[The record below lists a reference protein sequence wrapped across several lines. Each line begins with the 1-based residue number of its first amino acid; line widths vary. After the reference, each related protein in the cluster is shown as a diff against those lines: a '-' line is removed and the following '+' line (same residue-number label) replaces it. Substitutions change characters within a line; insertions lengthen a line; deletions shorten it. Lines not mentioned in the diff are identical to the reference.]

1 MPLGR
6 NPHYA
11 GGVAADSR
19 ATQALPYY
27 AVSALRSLI
36 LIITG
41 LVITFT
47 PGHTAQ
53 FGLVALGILGIVTA
67 VGLGL
72 AALGLSTAKTGR
84 GLHLWQS
91 LVSLVVGALVLAL
104 QEAGMI
110 LLLWALVFWAVLV
123 GVAELFF
130 GARLAAG
137 DALRRDW
144 MTQGGMTVVLAVV
157 VLFQPADSV
166 AVVGFLGAWA
176 IVQGVYMAIASVALR
191 FPTTPKD
198 LPHD

>member
-1 MPLGR
+1 MVPTVL

-19 ATQALPYY
+19 QTQVLPYY
-27 AVSALRSLI
+27 VVSALRSLI

-72 AALGLSTAKTGR
+72 AALGLATTKTGR
-84 GLHLWQS
+84 GLHLWQA

-104 QEAGMI
+104 QEAH
-110 LLLWALVFWAVLV
+110 
-123 GVAELFF
+123 E
-130 GARLAAG
+130 R
-137 DALRRDW
+137 
-144 MTQGGMTVVLAVV
+144 
-157 VLFQPADSV
+157 
-166 AVVGFLGAWA
+166 
-176 IVQGVYMAIASVALR
+176 R
-191 FPTTPKD
+191 FPTGN
-198 LPHD
+198 HEQ

>member
-1 MPLGR
+1 MVPTVL

-19 ATQALPYY
+19 QTQVLPYY
-27 AVSALRSLI
+27 VVSALRSLI

-72 AALGLSTAKTGR
+72 AALGLATTKTGR
-84 GLHLWQS
+84 GLHLWQA

-110 LLLWALVFWAVLV
+110 LLLWALVFWAL
-123 GVAELFF
+123 L
-130 GARLAAG
+130 
-137 DALRRDW
+137 
-144 MTQGGMTVVLAVV
+144 VV
-157 VLFQPADSV
+157 VA
-166 AVVGFLGAWA
+166 
-176 IVQGVYMAIASVALR
+176 
-191 FPTTPKD
+191 
-198 LPHD
+198 

>member
-1 MPLGR
+1 MVPTVL

-19 ATQALPYY
+19 QTQVLPYY
-27 AVSALRSLI
+27 VVSALRSLI

-53 FGLVALGILGIVTA
+53 FGLVSLGILGIVTA

-72 AALGLSTAKTGR
+72 AALGLATTKTGR
-84 GLHLWQS
+84 GLHLWQA

-110 LLLWALVFWAVLV
+110 LLLWALVFWALLV
-123 GVAELFF
+123 GVAEIFF

-144 MTQGGMTVVLAVV
+144 MTQGGMTVALAVV

-191 FPTTPKD
+191 FPTTTKD
-198 LPHD
+198 FHD

>member
-123 GVAELFF
+123 GVAEMFF

-198 LPHD
+198 LPYD

>member
-6 NPHYA
+6 NPDYA

-19 ATQALPYY
+19 GTRALPYY

-110 LLLWALVFWAVLV
+110 LLLWAVVFWALLV
-123 GVAELFF
+123 GVAEMFF

-176 IVQGVYMAIASVALR
+176 IVQGVYTAIASVALR

-198 LPHD
+198 LPYD

>member
-1 MPLGR
+1 MPPGR

-11 GGVAADSR
+11 GGVTADSR
-19 ATQALPYY
+19 AMQALPYY
-27 AVSALRSLI
+27 VVSALRSLI
-36 LIITG
+36 LIVTG

-72 AALGLSTAKTGR
+72 AALGLATTKTGR
-84 GLHLWQS
+84 GLHLWQA

-110 LLLWALVFWAVLV
+110 LLLWALVFWALLV
-123 GVAELFF
+123 GVAEIFF
-130 GARLAAG
+130 GARLAQG

-191 FPTTPKD
+191 FPTPTKD
-198 LPHD
+198 RPHD